1 MELPI
6 FSGSGLNSDDK
17 VAVNDTV
24 FGAVYNEPLIHQVV
38 TAYMNGSRAGTKK
51 QKTKAEV
58 RGGGKKPW
66 KQKGTGRARAGS
78 IRSPLWRGGGK
89 THAAV
94 PRDFSQKVNRKM
106 YRGALRSIVSELTRA
121 GHLVIT
127 ESFSVEAA
135 KTSTL
140 IEKLKVFDTQD
151 ILLVTEAVDQNLYL
165 SARNLYKVGVTD
177 VAGLD
182 PLALLTHKKV
192 VMTTESVKKLEAWLA

>member
-1 MELPI
+1 MEI
-6 FSGSGLNSDDK
+6 QIHNSSVMVS
-17 VAVNDTV
+17 VADSV
-24 FGAVYNEPLIHQVV
+24 FGAEYNEPLIHQVV
-38 TAYMNGSRAGTKK
+38 TAYMNGARSGTKK

-66 KQKGTGRARAGS
+66 KQKGTGQARAGS

-106 YRGALRSIVSELTRA
+106 YRGALRSIISELTRG
-121 GHLVIT
+121 GHLLLT
-127 ESFSVEAA
+127 ESIVADVA
-135 KTSTL
+135 KTSAM
-140 IEKLKVFDTQD
+140 IERLKAFDTQD
-151 ILLVTEAVDQNLYL
+151 ILLVTENVDQNLYL
-165 SARNLYKVGVTD
+165 SARNLHKVGVTD
-177 VAGLD
+177 VSGLD